1 MIRKA
6 KGKKYLTPHRSGAA
20 LLLLFCVLAAVVLA
34 GAYRANQALPPYVG
48 KDLTAQE
55 MDEVIARNSPL
66 TSYVH
71 LTANANFPRT
81 SPIQKITIHH
91 MAANLTLENLGE
103 SFSHK
108 DRKASS
114 NYAIDIDGNIA
125 LYVEEANRAWSSA
138 NPENDDVAV
147 TIEVANETLGGD
159 WKVSN
164 KSYEALIV
172 LCTDIC
178 RRNGI
183 EELTYTGDAQGTLTT
198 HNMFADTQCP
208 GPYLESRMEDIA
220 AQVNANLQAETE
232 IPAEKQFT

>member
-6 KGKKYLTPHRSGAA
+6 KGKKHLTPHRSGAA

-125 LYVEEANRAWSSA
+125 LYVEEANRA
-138 NPENDDVAV
+138 
-147 TIEVANETLGGD
+147 
-159 WKVSN
+159 
-164 KSYEALIV
+164 
-172 LCTDIC
+172 
-178 RRNGI
+178 
-183 EELTYTGDAQGTLTT
+183 
-198 HNMFADTQCP
+198 
-208 GPYLESRMEDIA
+208 
-220 AQVNANLQAETE
+220 
-232 IPAEKQFT
+232 